1 MHALLGSVYE
11 YSVCVSITDYVFRT
25 TEVSDC
31 GRYVILYVNRGAEPK
46 NLLYYCDLKNEPEER
61 IAGEI
66 LAFHGEYPS
75 STTVNQFYC
84 VLIPIPIIT
93 GIMRSKCQFWCHSGV
108 EVYCYSMYNIQ
119 WKLSLRNEMSWA
131 L

>member
-1 MHALLGSVYE
+1 MCILYLVLYMNTVYVRSLL
-11 YSVCVSITDYVFRT
+11 TTYVFRT

-61 IAGEI
+61 IAGEN
-66 LAFHGEYPS
+66 GKYPCPI
-75 STTVNQFYC
+75 TLNQFYC

-93 GIMRSKCQFWCHSGV
+93 GIMRSKCQFWCHSGIV
-108 EVYCYSMYNIQ
+108 VYCYSMYVQ
-119 WKLSLRNEMSWA
+119 WKLSLRNEMRWA